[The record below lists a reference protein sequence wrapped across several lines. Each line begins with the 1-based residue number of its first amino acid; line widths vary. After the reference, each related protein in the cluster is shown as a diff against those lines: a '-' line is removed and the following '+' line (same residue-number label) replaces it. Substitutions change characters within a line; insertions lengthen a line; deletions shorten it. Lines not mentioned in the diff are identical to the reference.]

1 MVAPTAVVAPVGAT
15 PLTLPAAAPAPVLEP
30 EPLGLT
36 ARACVRCEVTWYG
49 AAGHEC
55 WCCGECGCNGPL
67 RLFVTL

>member
-49 AAGHEC
+49 AAGDEC
-55 WCCGECGCNGPL
+55 W
-67 RLFVTL
+67 